1 MAEKGLEQRSLAS
14 QTIHCSHKLF
24 LATAP
29 SQPTSLLLPNI
40 FPPHFH
46 LNVFKGLSMILAIS
60 TSSSPFLFLTYSN
73 PTSVNCSLK
82 AIHNFHIAKPQ
93 RLPALPYYWTSQLA
107 STHLI
112 SPTFLATLS
121 TFFFACIT
129 TPPQIFFYLIEYSF
143 SIPLS
148 WVHPLLPK
156 YEILECLRFSS

>member
-24 LATAP
+24 LAIAP

-121 TFFFACIT
+121 TFFFL
-129 TPPQIFFYLIEYSF
+129 PVSL
-143 SIPLS
+143 
-148 WVHPLLPK
+148 HP
-156 YEILECLRFSS
+156 LRFSSTSLNILSQFPSAGSTHFCPNMRF